1 MLRLRFLSELKNNDK
16 LEMPEIGVNFLLK
29 GLVAVVRGSKERKK

>member
-29 GLVAVVRGSKERKK
+29 GLVAVVRVNERKK